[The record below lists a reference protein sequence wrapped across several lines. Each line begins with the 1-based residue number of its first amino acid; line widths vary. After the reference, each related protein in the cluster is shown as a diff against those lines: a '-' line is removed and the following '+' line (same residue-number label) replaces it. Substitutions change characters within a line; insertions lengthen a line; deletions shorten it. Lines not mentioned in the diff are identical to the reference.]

1 MSQENVEIVRRYFD
15 AVDQALQAY
24 WKDPRGAEDAV
35 KGGELGPEGVEMT
48 RHLHPNCEWKTL
60 MAGITYRGFVGMAS
74 GFDQLVDAAQA
85 YAIKLIEVDDLG
97 GDNVL
102 AVVEGAM
109 KGKASDA
116 EVKATV
122 FAVVTVDE
130 GLITRI
136 DEHGDR
142 PSALEAAGLAE

>member
-1 MSQENVEIVRRYFD
+1 MSEENVEVVRRYFE
-15 AVDQALQAY
+15 AVERAFQAY
-24 WKDPRGAEDAV
+24 WKDPRGAEAAV
-35 KGGELGPEGVEMT
+35 KAGEVAPEGVEMA
-48 RHLHPNCEWKTL
+48 RYLHPNCEWKTL

-74 GFDQLVDAAQA
+74 GFDQLVEAAQA
-85 YAIKLIEVDDLG
+85 YAIKLKEVNDLG

-102 AVVEGAM
+102 AVVEGAV

-116 EVKATV
+116 EVNVMV
-122 FAVVTVDE
+122 FAVVSVDE

-142 PSALEAAGLAE
+142 AQ